1 LLAKNVKAPQ
11 PESSLTIIA
20 SKLAPTRKSTVKT
33 KKRGFQSAIPTGPG
47 YPLKALSCV
56 PYGALLCCLASLGTA
71 QAAPYVETGKLGD
84 AASWRSNEFKADWG
98 LGAVHADAA
107 YAAGYTGKGVK
118 LGIFDQPVYAQHP
131 EFASPGKVVTIVTE
145 GIRQYTDPYIPVKAG
160 DAFRYDGT
168 PSLGSNG
175 KLGNHG
181 THVGGI
187 AAGNRDGGPMH
198 GVAFDAQI
206 ISAENGDPGPE
217 DGIILGNDGAVYK
230 AGWDALVASGARIIN
245 NSWGIG
251 IGDQYAKG
259 GRDPAFPNFTVNE
272 AQAQFNNIRPILGT
286 IAGGAYQGAIDAARS
301 GVLTIFAAG
310 NDYNRN
316 NPDAI
321 SGLAYFVPEI
331 APNWLSVAALQQNPD
346 TASADPYVISTFSS
360 RCGYAASFCV
370 AAPGTKIYSSV
381 INGTTLENLTTD
393 YANFNGTS
401 MAAPHV
407 AGSAAV
413 LMERFPYMSG
423 DQISTLLKTT
433 ATDLGAPGI
442 DSLYGWGMINLGKA
456 INGPGMFVTAED
468 IPAEFRIDG
477 AYGSGQFVA
486 DLPGIG
492 AVVDAG
498 KPTQRLCTD
507 VHCGLDVWSNDIS
520 GHGGL
525 TKQGIGALVLTG
537 TNTYSGPT
545 LVNQGLLAVNG
556 SITSD
561 VTVGSSGVV
570 GGSGQIGSLTANS
583 GGTVA
588 PGNSIGTLNVAGD
601 VNFAAGSTYA
611 VELSAT
617 NSDRIVAGGKAT
629 LSGGTVTL
637 ALENSPTLLT
647 QTQAESLIGRQYN
660 ILQAAGGITG
670 SFGSVLPNYLFLGGT
685 LNYAANGVQ
694 LDVAR
699 NANTF
704 ASVAATPNQRSVAAA
719 AEQLGA
725 GNAVYESLLSSPNAA
740 SAQGAFQQLSGE
752 IYPALETALVNDNRY
767 LREAVGE
774 RLQQGEMGAST
785 ETIDS
790 RGNVWVK
797 ALGAWGKTD
806 SRSDTAGY
814 TTSIG
819 GMLAGVDGALDEDTR
834 LGLVAGYSDTSLNMG
849 SDTHSRASVDSYHL
863 GAYAGHE
870 IGALRLSGGATYS
883 WHRAD
888 VKREL
893 QYGEVAGK
901 QKAKVDA
908 RSTQVFTEAAYR
920 LNLQPLAVEPFANL
934 AYVHL
939 DADGFTEK
947 GDAAALKGGDDSRD
961 VVLSTLGVRALKTL
975 NVSDHQQLELSGTL
989 GWQHNLSSVD
999 SERHLAFASGG
1010 SSFSVESS
1018 PMVRDAALVGARVSL
1033 ALSKDAKVN
1042 LDYNG
1047 LLASKEKVHGVGLS
1061 LDWAF

>member
-1 LLAKNVKAPQ
+1 MNK
-11 PESSLTIIA
+11 
-20 SKLAPTRKSTVKT
+20 RKSGLTT
-33 KKRGFQSAIPTGPG
+33 AIHTALG
-47 YPLKALSCV
+47 YPLNATRSA

-84 AASWRSNEFKADWG
+84 AASWRSTEFKADWG

-251 IGDQYAKG
+251 IGDPYAQG

-286 IAGGAYQGAIDAARS
+286 LAGGAYQGAIDAARS

-370 AAPGTKIYSSV
+370 SAPGTRIYSSV
-381 INGTTLENLTTD
+381 INGTNLDNLTTD

-413 LMERFPYMSG
+413 LMQRFAYMSG

-442 DSLYGWGMINLGKA
+442 DALYGWGMINLGKA

-486 DLPGIG
+486 DLPGVG
-492 AVVDAG
+492 ALVDAG
-498 KPTQRLCTD
+498 KPTQRLCND
-507 VHCGLDVWSNDIS
+507 VHCGLDVWSNDIG

-525 TKQGIGALVLTG
+525 TKQGIGTLVLTG
-537 TNTYSGPT
+537 TNSYSGPT
-545 LVNQGLLAVNG
+545 LVNQGLLAING
-556 SITSD
+556 SVISN
-561 VTVGSSGVV
+561 VTVSQSGVV
-570 GGSGQIGSLTANS
+570 GGSGRIGSLLAKN

-601 VNFAAGSTYA
+601 VTFEPGSTYA
-611 VELSAT
+611 VELSPT
-617 NSDRIVAGGKAT
+617 NSDRIVAGGTAT
-629 LSGGTVTL
+629 LNGGTVTL
-637 ALENSPTLLT
+637 ALENSPTLLSGA
-647 QTQAESLIGRQYN
+647 QAQSLIGRQYN

-670 SFGSVLPNYLFLGGT
+670 SFGAVLPNYLFLGGN
-685 LNYAANGVQ
+685 LNYPANGVQ

-699 NANTF
+699 NANSF
-704 ASVAATPNQRSVAAA
+704 ASVGVTDNQRAVASA

-725 GNAVYESLLSSPNAA
+725 GNAVYESLLLAPNAA

-752 IYPALETALVNDNRY
+752 IYPALETALVNDSRY
-767 LREAVGE
+767 VREAVGE
-774 RLQQGEMGAST
+774 RLRNGEMGAPS
-785 ETIDS
+785 ETLDS

-806 SRSDTAGY
+806 SRGDTASY
-814 TTSIG
+814 TTSVG
-819 GMLAGVDGALDEDTR
+819 GMLAGVDGALDESTR
-834 LGLVAGYSDTSLNMG
+834 IGLVAGYSDTSLNMG
-849 SDTHSRASVDSYHL
+849 SGTHSRASVDSYHF

-870 IGALRLSGGATYS
+870 IGAWRLSGGAAYS

-888 VKREL
+888 VKRDL
-893 QYGEVAGK
+893 QYGDVSGK

-920 LNLQPLAVEPFANL
+920 LNLQPLALEPFANL

-939 DADGFTEK
+939 DSDGVTEK
-947 GDAAALKGGDDSRD
+947 GDAAALKSRDDSRD
-961 VVLSTLGVRALKTL
+961 LVLSTLGMRALKTF
-975 NVSDHQQLELSGTL
+975 NVNDHQQLAVSGTL
-989 GWQHNLSSVD
+989 GWQHNLSSTD
-999 SERHLAFASGG
+999 SEQRLGFASGG
-1010 SSFSVESS
+1010 PTFAVESA

-1033 ALSKDAKVN
+1033 ALSKEARVN
-1042 LDYNG
+1042 FDYNG

>member
-1 LLAKNVKAPQ
+1 MNAK
-11 PESSLTIIA
+11 
-20 SKLAPTRKSTVKT
+20 R
-33 KKRGFQSAIPTGPG
+33 RGFQTAIPTGPG
-47 YPLKALSCV
+47 YPLKALSRV

-84 AASWRSNEFKADWG
+84 VASWRSDEFKADWG
-98 LGAVHADAA
+98 LGAVNADVA

-118 LGIFDQPVYAQHP
+118 LGIFDQPVYALHP
-131 EFASPGKVVTIVTE
+131 EFSSPGKVVTLVTE

-168 PSLGSNG
+168 PTQGSNG
-175 KLGNHG
+175 KLGDHG

-187 AAGNRDGGPMH
+187 AAGDRNGGPMH
-198 GVAFDAQI
+198 GVAYNAQI
-206 ISAENGDPGPE
+206 LSAENGDPGPE
-217 DGIILGNDGAVYK
+217 DGIILGNDGAVYQ
-230 AGWDALVASGARIIN
+230 AGWNSLVANGARIIN

-251 IGDQYAKG
+251 IGEQFAQG
-259 GRDPAFPNFTVNE
+259 GKDPAFPHFGLSD
-272 AQAQFNNIRPILGT
+272 AQAQFDQIKPLLGT
-286 IAGGAYQGAIDAARS
+286 AAGGAYQGAIDAARS
-301 GVLTIFAAG
+301 GALTIFAAG
-310 NDYNRN
+310 NDYNLN

-331 APNWLSVAALQQNPD
+331 APNWLSVAALQRNPD
-346 TASADPYVISTFSS
+346 TSSTDPYVISTFSS

-370 AAPGTKIYSSV
+370 SAPGSAIFSSV
-381 INGTTLENLTTD
+381 MVGTTVDNMNLGW
-393 YANFNGTS
+393 ANKSGTS

-407 AGSAAV
+407 AGAAAV

-423 DQISTLLKTT
+423 EQVASVLKTT

-442 DSLYGWGMINLGKA
+442 DALYGWGMINLGKA
-456 INGPGMFVTAED
+456 VNGPGMLVTAED
-468 IPAEFRIDG
+468 IAPQFRIDG

-525 TKQGIGALVLTG
+525 TKQGIGSLVLTG
-537 TNTYSGPT
+537 NNTYSGPT

-556 SITSD
+556 SLISAVTVASSG
-561 VTVGSSGVV
+561 VLGGSGTVGS
-570 GGSGQIGSLTANS
+570 LNARS

-601 VNFAAGSTYA
+601 VRFDAGSTYA
-611 VELSAT
+611 VQLSSSA
-617 NSDRIVAGGKAT
+617 SDRIVAGGKAT
-629 LSGGTVTL
+629 LNGGDVTL
-637 ALENSPTLLT
+637 ALENSSTLLS
-647 QTQAESLIGRQYN
+647 QSQVQSLIGRQYD
-660 ILQAAGGITG
+660 ILQAAGGVTG
-670 SFGSVLPNYLFLGGT
+670 TFGAVLPNYLFLGGT

-694 LDVAR
+694 LDVGR
-699 NANTF
+699 NGNSF
-704 ASVAATPNQRSVAAA
+704 ASIAATDNQRSVAAA

-725 GNAVYESLLSSPNAA
+725 GNGVYESLLLAPDAA

-752 IYPALETALVNDNRY
+752 IYPALETALINDSRY

-774 RLQQGEMGAST
+774 RLQQGEMGTST
-785 ETIDS
+785 QTVDS

-819 GMLAGVDGALDEDTR
+819 GMLAGVDGALDENTR
-834 LGLVAGYSDTSLNMG
+834 LGLIAGYSDTSLNMG
-849 SDTHSRASVDSYHL
+849 SGTHSRAAVDSYHF

-870 IGALRLSGGATYS
+870 IGAWRLSGGATYS

-888 VKREL
+888 IKRDL
-893 QYGEVAGK
+893 QYGSVSGK

-908 RSTQVFTEAAYR
+908 GTTQVFTEAAYR
-920 LNLQPLAVEPFANL
+920 VNLQALALEPFANL
-934 AYVHL
+934 AYIHL
-939 DADGFTEK
+939 ATDGFTEK
-947 GDAAALKGGDDSRD
+947 GDAAALKSADDNRD
-961 VVLSTLGVRALKTL
+961 LVLSTLGVRALKTF
-975 NVSDHQQLELSGTL
+975 NVTDHQQLDVSGTL
-989 GWQHNLSSVD
+989 GWQHNLSSTD
-999 SERHLAFASGG
+999 SEQHLAFASGG
-1010 SSFSVESS
+1010 TTFAVESS

-1033 ALSKDAKVN
+1033 ALSKDARLN
-1042 LDYNG
+1042 FDYNG
-1047 LLASKEKVHGVGLS
+1047 LLASKEKIHGVGLS

>member
-1 LLAKNVKAPQ
+1 VN
-11 PESSLTIIA
+11 I
-20 SKLAPTRKSTVKT
+20 RKSGVITAV
-33 KKRGFQSAIPTGPG
+33 
-47 YPLKALSCV
+47 
-56 PYGALLCCLASLGTA
+56 LASLGTA

-98 LGAVHADAA
+98 LGAVNADSA

-198 GVAFDAQI
+198 GVAFNAQI

-251 IGDQYAKG
+251 IGDQYAQG
-259 GRDPAFPNFTVNE
+259 GRDPAYPNFTVNE
-272 AQAQFNNIRPILGT
+272 AQAQFDNIRPILGT
-286 IAGGAYQGAIDAARS
+286 LGGGAYDGAINAARS

-321 SGLAYFVPEI
+321 SGLAYFVPDI

-346 TASADPYVISTFSS
+346 TSSANPYVISTFSS

-370 AAPGTKIYSSV
+370 SAPGTKIYSSV
-381 INGTTLENLTTD
+381 INGTSLDNLTTD

-413 LMERFPYMSG
+413 LMESFPYMNG
-423 DQISTLLKTT
+423 EQISTLLKTT

-456 INGPGMFVTAED
+456 VNGPGMFVTAED

-498 KPTQRLCTD
+498 KPTQRVCND
-507 VHCGLDVWSNDIS
+507 VHCGLDVWSNNIS

-545 LVNQGLLAVNG
+545 LVNQGLLAING
-556 SITSD
+556 SVTSA
-561 VTVGSSGVV
+561 VTVGQSGVL
-570 GGSGQIGSLTANS
+570 GGSGRVGSLLATR

-601 VNFAAGSTYA
+601 VTFEPGSTYA
-611 VELSAT
+611 VELSPT
-617 NSDRIVAGGKAT
+617 SSDRIVAGGTAT
-629 LSGGTVTL
+629 LNGGTVTL
-637 ALENSPTLLT
+637 ALENSPTLLSGA
-647 QTQAESLIGRQYN
+647 QAQSLIGRQYN
-660 ILQAAGGITG
+660 ILQAAGGING
-670 SFGSVLPNYLFLGGT
+670 SFGAVLPDYLFIGGT
-685 LNYAANGVQ
+685 LDYAASGVQ
-694 LDVAR
+694 LDVVR
-699 NANTF
+699 NANSF
-704 ASVAATPNQRSVAAA
+704 ASAAVTDNQRAVAAA

-725 GNAVYESLLSSPNAA
+725 GNAVYESLLTAPNTA
-740 SAQGAFQQLSGE
+740 SAQDAFQQLSGE
-752 IYPALETALVNDNRY
+752 IYPALQTALLNDSRY

-774 RLQQGEMGAST
+774 RLQNGEMGATSQT
-785 ETIDS
+785 VDS

-819 GMLAGVDGALDEDTR
+819 GMLAGVDGALDDDTR

-849 SDTHSRASVDSYHL
+849 SGTHSRAAVDSYHF

-870 IGALRLSGGATYS
+870 IGAWRLSGGATYS

-888 VKREL
+888 VKRDL

-908 RSTQVFTEAAYR
+908 RSTQVFGEAAYR
-920 LNLQPLAVEPFANL
+920 VNLQPLALEPFANL

-939 DADGFTEK
+939 DTDGVTEK
-947 GDAAALKGGDDSRD
+947 GDAAALKTRDDRRD
-961 VVLSTLGVRALKTL
+961 LVLSTLGMRALKTF
-975 NVSDHQQLELSGTL
+975 NVNDHQTLEVSGTL

-999 SERHLAFASGG
+999 AEQHLAFASGG
-1010 SSFSVESS
+1010 PSFAVESA
-1018 PMVRDAALVGARVSL
+1018 PMARDAALVGARVSL
-1033 ALSKDAKVN
+1033 ALSKDARVSF
-1042 LDYNG
+1042 DYNG
-1047 LLASKEKVHGVGLS
+1047 LLASKDKVHGVGLS

>member
-1 LLAKNVKAPQ
+1 MNVKQ
-11 PESSLTIIA
+11 
-20 SKLAPTRKSTVKT
+20 
-33 KKRGFQSAIPTGPG
+33 RGFHSAIPTGPG

-84 AASWRSNEFKADWG
+84 AASWRSSEFKADWG
-98 LGAVHADAA
+98 LGAVNADVA
-107 YAAGYTGKGVK
+107 YAAGYSGKGVK

-131 EFASPGKVVTIVTE
+131 EFSSPGKVQVLVTE

-175 KLGNHG
+175 KLGDHG

-187 AAGNRDGGPMH
+187 AAGDRNGGPMH
-198 GVAFDAQI
+198 GVAYNAQI
-206 ISAENGDPGPE
+206 LSAENGDPGPE
-217 DGIILGNDGAVYK
+217 DGIILGNDGAVYQ
-230 AGWDALVASGARIIN
+230 AGWDSLVAHGARIIN

-251 IGDQYAKG
+251 IGDQFAKG
-259 GRDPAFPNFTVNE
+259 GKDPAFPHFSLSD
-272 AQAQFNNIRPILGT
+272 AQAQFDQIKPLLGT
-286 IAGGAYQGAIDAARS
+286 APGGAYTGAINAARS

-310 NDYNRN
+310 NDYNLN

-331 APNWLSVAALQQNPD
+331 APNWLSVAALQRNPD
-346 TASADPYVISTFSS
+346 TSSPNPYVISTFSS

-370 AAPGTKIYSSV
+370 SAPGTAIYSSV
-381 INGTTLENLTTD
+381 MVGTTVDNMTLGWN
-393 YANFNGTS
+393 NKNGTS

-407 AGSAAV
+407 AGAAAV

-423 DQISTLLKTT
+423 EQISTLLKTT
-433 ATDLGAPGI
+433 ATDLGAAGI

-456 INGPGMFVTAED
+456 VSGPGMFITAED

-477 AYGSGQFVA
+477 GYGSGQFVA
-486 DLPGIG
+486 DLPGVG

-498 KPTQRLCTD
+498 KPTERVCND
-507 VHCGLDVWSNDIS
+507 VHCGRDVWSNDIS

-525 TKQGIGALVLTG
+525 TKQGIGTLVLTG
-537 TNTYSGPT
+537 NNTYSGPT

-556 SITSD
+556 SLASQ
-561 VTVGSSGVV
+561 VTVSNSGVL
-570 GGSGQIGSLTANS
+570 GGSGSIGALTTKS

-601 VNFAAGSTYA
+601 VNFDAGSTYA
-611 VELSAT
+611 VELSNT
-617 NSDRIVAGGKAT
+617 SSDRIVAGGKAT
-629 LSGGTVTL
+629 LNGGTVTL
-637 ALENSPTLLT
+637 ALENSPTLLS
-647 QTQAESLIGRQYN
+647 QPEAQSLIGRQYN

-670 SFGSVLPNYLFLGGT
+670 SFAQVLPNYLFVGGN
-685 LNYAANGVQ
+685 LSYGANGVQ

-699 NANTF
+699 TANSF
-704 ASVAATPNQRSVAAA
+704 ASVAVTDNQRAVAAA

-725 GNAVYESLLSSPNAA
+725 GNGVYESLLLAPSAA

-774 RLQQGEMGAST
+774 RLQQGEMGTSPQ
-785 ETIDS
+785 TIDT

-806 SRSDTAGY
+806 SSSDTAGY

-819 GMLAGVDGALDEDTR
+819 GLLAGVDGALDEDTR

-849 SDTHSRASVDSYHL
+849 DGTHSRASVDSYHF

-870 IGALRLSGGATYS
+870 IGAWRLSGGATYS

-920 LNLQPLAVEPFANL
+920 LNLQPLALEPFANL

-939 DADGFTEK
+939 DSDGFSEK
-947 GDAAALKGGDDSRD
+947 GDAAALKGGDDTRD
-961 VVLSTLGVRALKTL
+961 LVLSTLGVRALKTFNL
-975 NVSDHQQLELSGTL
+975 TDHQALDVSGTL
-989 GWQHNLSSVD
+989 GWQHNLSSTD

-1010 SSFSVESS
+1010 TSFAVESS
-1018 PMVRDAALVGARVSL
+1018 PMVRDAALVGARASL
-1033 ALSKDAKVN
+1033 ALSKEARLN
-1042 LDYNG
+1042 FDYNG
-1047 LLASKEKVHGVGLS
+1047 LLASKEKIHGVGLS

>member
-1 LLAKNVKAPQ
+1 MNVKQ
-11 PESSLTIIA
+11 
-20 SKLAPTRKSTVKT
+20 
-33 KKRGFQSAIPTGPG
+33 RGFHSAIPTGPG

-84 AASWRSNEFKADWG
+84 AASWRSSEFKADWG
-98 LGAVHADAA
+98 LGAVNADVA
-107 YAAGYTGKGVK
+107 YAAGYSGKGVK

-131 EFASPGKVVTIVTE
+131 EFSSPGKVQVLVTE

-175 KLGNHG
+175 KLGDHG

-187 AAGNRDGGPMH
+187 AAGDRNGGPMH
-198 GVAFDAQI
+198 GVAYNAQI
-206 ISAENGDPGPE
+206 LSAENGDPGPE
-217 DGIILGNDGAVYK
+217 DGIILGNDGAVYQ
-230 AGWDALVASGARIIN
+230 AGWDSLVAHGARIIN

-251 IGDQYAKG
+251 IGDQFAKG
-259 GRDPAFPNFTVNE
+259 GKDPAFPHFSLSD
-272 AQAQFNNIRPILGT
+272 AQAQFDQIKPLLGT
-286 IAGGAYQGAIDAARS
+286 APGGAYTGAINAARS

-310 NDYNRN
+310 NDYNLN

-331 APNWLSVAALQQNPD
+331 APNWLSVAALQRNPD
-346 TASADPYVISTFSS
+346 TSSPNPYVISTFSS

-370 AAPGTKIYSSV
+370 SAPGTAIYSSV
-381 INGTTLENLTTD
+381 MVGTTVDNMTLGWN
-393 YANFNGTS
+393 NKNGTS

-407 AGSAAV
+407 AGAAAV

-423 DQISTLLKTT
+423 EQISTLLKTT
-433 ATDLGAPGI
+433 ATDLGAAGI

-456 INGPGMFVTAED
+456 VSGPGMFITAED

-477 AYGSGQFVA
+477 GYGSGQFVA
-486 DLPGIG
+486 DLPGVG

-498 KPTQRLCTD
+498 KPTARVCND
-507 VHCGLDVWSNDIS
+507 VHCGRDVWSNDIS

-525 TKQGIGALVLTG
+525 TKQGIGTLVLTG
-537 TNTYSGPT
+537 NNTYSGPT

-556 SITSD
+556 SLASQ
-561 VTVGSSGVV
+561 VTVSNSGVL
-570 GGSGQIGSLTANS
+570 GGSGSIGALTAKS

-601 VNFAAGSTYA
+601 VNFDAGSTYA
-611 VELSAT
+611 VELSNT
-617 NSDRIVAGGKAT
+617 SSDRIVAGGKAT
-629 LSGGTVTL
+629 LNGGTVTL
-637 ALENSPTLLT
+637 ALENSPTLLS
-647 QTQAESLIGRQYN
+647 QPEAQSLIGRQYN
-660 ILQAAGGITG
+660 ILQATGGITG
-670 SFGSVLPNYLFLGGT
+670 SFAQVLPNYLFVGGN
-685 LNYAANGVQ
+685 LNYGANGVQ

-699 NANTF
+699 TANSF
-704 ASVAATPNQRSVAAA
+704 ASVAVTDNQRAVAAA

-725 GNAVYESLLSSPNAA
+725 GNGVYESLLLAPSAA

-774 RLQQGEMGAST
+774 RLQQGEMGTSPQ
-785 ETIDS
+785 TIDT

-806 SRSDTAGY
+806 GSSDTAGY

-819 GMLAGVDGALDEDTR
+819 GLLAGVDGALDEDTR

-849 SDTHSRASVDSYHL
+849 DGTHSRASVDSYHF

-870 IGALRLSGGATYS
+870 IGAWRLSGGATYS

-920 LNLQPLAVEPFANL
+920 LNLQPLALEPFANL

-939 DADGFTEK
+939 DSDGFSEK
-947 GDAAALKGGDDSRD
+947 GDAAALKGGDDTRD
-961 VVLSTLGVRALKTL
+961 LVLSTLGVRALKTFNL
-975 NVSDHQQLELSGTL
+975 TDHQALDVSGTL
-989 GWQHNLSSVD
+989 GWQHNLSSTD

-1010 SSFSVESS
+1010 TSFAVESS
-1018 PMVRDAALVGARVSL
+1018 PMVRDAALVGARASL
-1033 ALSKDAKVN
+1033 ALSKEARLN
-1042 LDYNG
+1042 FDYNG
-1047 LLASKEKVHGVGLS
+1047 LLASKEKIHGVGLS

>member
-1 LLAKNVKAPQ
+1 MNVKQ
-11 PESSLTIIA
+11 
-20 SKLAPTRKSTVKT
+20 
-33 KKRGFQSAIPTGPG
+33 RGFHSAIPTGPG

-84 AASWRSNEFKADWG
+84 VASWRSSEFKADWG
-98 LGAVHADAA
+98 LGAVNADVA
-107 YAAGYTGKGVK
+107 YAAGYSGKGVK

-131 EFASPGKVVTIVTE
+131 EFSSPGKVQVLVTE

-175 KLGNHG
+175 KLGDHG

-187 AAGNRDGGPMH
+187 AAGDRNGGPMH
-198 GVAFDAQI
+198 GVAYNAQI
-206 ISAENGDPGPE
+206 LSAENGDPGPE
-217 DGIILGNDGAVYK
+217 DGIILGNDGAVYQ
-230 AGWDALVASGARIIN
+230 AGWDSLVAHGARIIN

-251 IGDQYAKG
+251 IGDQFAKG
-259 GRDPAFPNFTVNE
+259 GKDPAFPHFSLSD
-272 AQAQFNNIRPILGT
+272 AQAQFDQIKPLLGT
-286 IAGGAYQGAIDAARS
+286 APGGAYTGAINAARS

-310 NDYNRN
+310 NDYNLN

-331 APNWLSVAALQQNPD
+331 VPNWLSVAALQRNPD
-346 TASADPYVISTFSS
+346 TSSPNPYVISTFSS

-370 AAPGTKIYSSV
+370 SAPGTAIYSSV
-381 INGTTLENLTTD
+381 MVGTTVDNMTLGWN
-393 YANFNGTS
+393 NKNGTS

-407 AGSAAV
+407 AGAAAV

-423 DQISTLLKTT
+423 EQISTLLKTT
-433 ATDLGAPGI
+433 ATDLGAAGI

-456 INGPGMFVTAED
+456 VSGPGMFITAED

-477 AYGSGQFVA
+477 GYGSGQFVA
-486 DLPGIG
+486 DLPGVG

-498 KPTQRLCTD
+498 KPTERVCND
-507 VHCGLDVWSNDIS
+507 VHCGRDVWSNDIS

-525 TKQGIGALVLTG
+525 TKQGIGTLVLTG
-537 TNTYSGPT
+537 NNTYSGPT

-556 SITSD
+556 SLTSQ
-561 VTVGSSGVV
+561 VTVSNSGVL
-570 GGSGQIGSLTANS
+570 GGSGSIGALTAKS

-601 VNFAAGSTYA
+601 VNFDAGSTYA
-611 VELSAT
+611 VELSNT
-617 NSDRIVAGGKAT
+617 SSDRIVAGGKAT
-629 LSGGTVTL
+629 LNGGTVTL
-637 ALENSPTLLT
+637 ALENSPTLLS
-647 QTQAESLIGRQYN
+647 QPEAQSLIGRQYN

-670 SFGSVLPNYLFLGGT
+670 SFAQVLPNYLFVGGN
-685 LNYAANGVQ
+685 LNYGANGVQ

-699 NANTF
+699 TANSF
-704 ASVAATPNQRSVAAA
+704 ASVAVTDNQRAVAAA
-719 AEQLGA
+719 AEQLGT
-725 GNAVYESLLSSPNAA
+725 GNGVYESLLLAPSAA

-774 RLQQGEMGAST
+774 RLQQGEMGTSPQ
-785 ETIDS
+785 TIDT

-806 SRSDTAGY
+806 SSSDTAGY

-819 GMLAGVDGALDEDTR
+819 GLLAGVDGALDEDTR

-849 SDTHSRASVDSYHL
+849 DGTHSRASVDSYHF

-870 IGALRLSGGATYS
+870 IGAWRLSGGATYS

-920 LNLQPLAVEPFANL
+920 LNLQPLALEPFANL

-939 DADGFTEK
+939 DSDGFSEK
-947 GDAAALKGGDDSRD
+947 GDAAALKGGDDTRD
-961 VVLSTLGVRALKTL
+961 LVLSTLGVRALKTFNL
-975 NVSDHQQLELSGTL
+975 TDHQALDVSGTL
-989 GWQHNLSSVD
+989 GWQHNLSSTD

-1010 SSFSVESS
+1010 TSFAVESS
-1018 PMVRDAALVGARVSL
+1018 PMVRDAALVGARASL
-1033 ALSKDAKVN
+1033 ALSKEARLN
-1042 LDYNG
+1042 FDYNG
-1047 LLASKEKVHGVGLS
+1047 LLASKEKIHGVGLS

>member
-1 LLAKNVKAPQ
+1 MKLRKVTVNVKQ
-11 PESSLTIIA
+11 
-20 SKLAPTRKSTVKT
+20 
-33 KKRGFQSAIPTGPG
+33 RGFHSAIPTGPG
-47 YPLKALSCV
+47 YPLKALSRV

-84 AASWRSNEFKADWG
+84 VASWRSNEFKADWG
-98 LGAVHADAA
+98 LGAVNADVA
-107 YAAGYTGKGVK
+107 YAAGYSGKGVK
-118 LGIFDQPVYAQHP
+118 LGIFDQPVYALHP
-131 EFASPGKVVTIVTE
+131 EFSSPGKVQTLVTE

-160 DAFRYDGT
+160 DPFRYDGT
-168 PSLGSNG
+168 PSQGSNG
-175 KLGNHG
+175 KLGDHG

-187 AAGNRDGGPMH
+187 AAGDRNGGPMH
-198 GVAFDAQI
+198 GVAYNAQI
-206 ISAENGDPGPE
+206 LSAENGDPGPE
-217 DGIILGNDGAVYK
+217 DGIILGNDGAVYQ
-230 AGWDALVASGARIIN
+230 AGWDSLVANGARIIN

-251 IGDQYAKG
+251 IGDQFAQG
-259 GRDPAFPNFTVNE
+259 GKDPASPHFGLSE
-272 AQAQFNNIRPILGT
+272 AQAQFDQIKPLLGT
-286 IAGGAYQGAIDAARS
+286 AAGGAYSGAINAARS

-310 NDYNRN
+310 NDYNLN

-331 APNWLSVAALQQNPD
+331 APNWLSVAALQRNPD
-346 TASADPYVISTFSS
+346 VNSPNPYVISTFSS
-360 RCGYAASFCV
+360 RCGYAASICV
-370 AAPGTKIYSSV
+370 SAPGTAIYSSV
-381 INGTTLENLTTD
+381 MVGTTVDNMNLGW
-393 YANFNGTS
+393 NNKSGTS

-407 AGSAAV
+407 AGAAAV

-423 DQISTLLKTT
+423 EQISTLLKTT

-456 INGPGMFVTAED
+456 VNGPGMFITAED

-477 AYGSGQFVA
+477 GYGSGQFVA
-486 DLPGIG
+486 DLPGVG

-498 KPTQRLCTD
+498 KPTERLCTD
-507 VHCGLDVWSNDIS
+507 VHCGRDVWSNNIS

-525 TKQGIGALVLTG
+525 TKQGIGTLVLTG
-537 TNTYSGPT
+537 SNTYSGPT

-556 SITSD
+556 SLTSQ
-561 VTVGSSGVV
+561 VTVSNSGVL
-570 GGSGQIGSLTANS
+570 GGAGSIGALNAKS

-601 VNFAAGSTYA
+601 VNFDAGSTYA
-611 VELSAT
+611 VELST
-617 NSDRIVAGGKAT
+617 TSSDRIVAGGKAT
-629 LSGGTVTL
+629 LNGGTVTL
-637 ALENSPTLLT
+637 ALENSPTLLS
-647 QTQAESLIGRQYN
+647 QPEAQSLIGRQYN

-670 SFGSVLPNYLFLGGT
+670 SFASVLPNYLFVGGN
-685 LNYAANGVQ
+685 LNYGANGVQ

-699 NANTF
+699 TANSF
-704 ASVAATPNQRSVAAA
+704 ASVAATDNQRAVAAA

-725 GNAVYESLLSSPNAA
+725 GNGVYESLLLAPSAA

-774 RLQQGEMGAST
+774 RLQQGEMGTSAQT
-785 ETIDS
+785 LDS
-790 RGNVWVK
+790 RGNVWIK

-806 SRSDTAGY
+806 SASDTAGY

-819 GMLAGVDGALDEDTR
+819 GLLAGVDGALDDDTR

-849 SDTHSRASVDSYHL
+849 DGTHSRASVDSYHF
-863 GAYAGHE
+863 GAYAGHD
-870 IGALRLSGGATYS
+870 IGAWRLSGGATYS

-888 VKREL
+888 VTREL

-920 LNLQPLAVEPFANL
+920 LNLQPLALEPFANL

-939 DADGFTEK
+939 DSDGFSEK
-947 GDAAALKGGDDSRD
+947 GDAAALKGGDDTRD
-961 VVLSTLGVRALKTL
+961 LVLSTLGVRALKTF
-975 NVSDHQQLELSGTL
+975 NVTDHQALDVSGTL
-989 GWQHNLSSVD
+989 GWQHNLSATD
-999 SERHLAFASGG
+999 SERHLEFASG
-1010 SSFSVESS
+1010 STAFAVESS
-1018 PMVRDAALVGARVSL
+1018 PMVRDAALVGARASL
-1033 ALSKDAKVN
+1033 ALTKDARLN
-1042 LDYNG
+1042 FDYNG
-1047 LLASKEKVHGVGLS
+1047 LLASKEKIHGVGLS

>member
-1 LLAKNVKAPQ
+1 MNAKQ
-11 PESSLTIIA
+11 
-20 SKLAPTRKSTVKT
+20 
-33 KKRGFQSAIPTGPG
+33 RGFHSAIPTGPG
-47 YPLKALSCV
+47 YPLKALSRV

-71 QAAPYVETGKLGD
+71 QAAPYVEAGKLGD

-98 LGAVHADAA
+98 LGAVNADVA
-107 YAAGYTGKGVK
+107 YAAGYSGKGVK

-131 EFASPGKVVTIVTE
+131 EFSSPGKVQTLVTE

-160 DAFRYDGT
+160 DPFRYDGT
-168 PSLGSNG
+168 PSQGSNG
-175 KLGNHG
+175 KLGDHG

-187 AAGNRDGGPMH
+187 AAGDRNGGPMH
-198 GVAFDAQI
+198 GVAYNAQI
-206 ISAENGDPGPE
+206 LSAENGDPGPE
-217 DGIILGNDGAVYK
+217 DGIILGNDGAVYQ
-230 AGWDALVASGARIIN
+230 AGWDSLVANGARIIN

-251 IGDQYAKG
+251 IGEQFAKG
-259 GRDPAFPNFTVNE
+259 GKDPAFAHFDLSD
-272 AQAQFNNIRPILGT
+272 AQAQFDQIKPLLGT
-286 IAGGAYQGAIDAARS
+286 APGGAYTGAINAARS

-310 NDYNRN
+310 NDYNLN

-331 APNWLSVAALQQNPD
+331 TPNWLSVAALQRNPD
-346 TASADPYVISTFSS
+346 TNSPNPYVISTFSS

-370 AAPGTKIYSSV
+370 SAPGTAIYSSV
-381 INGTTLENLTTD
+381 MVGTTVDNMTLGWN
-393 YANFNGTS
+393 NKNGTS

-407 AGSAAV
+407 AGAAAV

-423 DQISTLLKTT
+423 EQISTLLKTT

-442 DSLYGWGMINLGKA
+442 DALYGWGMINLGKA
-456 INGPGMFVTAED
+456 VSGPGMLVTAED
-468 IPAEFRIDG
+468 IPAEFRVEG
-477 AYGSGQFVA
+477 GYGSGQFVA
-486 DLPGIG
+486 DLPGVG

-498 KPTQRLCTD
+498 KPTERVCDDL
-507 VHCGLDVWSNDIS
+507 HCGRDVWSNDIS

-525 TKQGIGALVLTG
+525 TKQGIGTLVLTG
-537 TNTYSGPT
+537 GNTYSGPT

-556 SITSD
+556 SLVSQ
-561 VTVGSSGVV
+561 VTVSNSGVL
-570 GGSGQIGSLTANS
+570 GGSGSIGALHAKS

-601 VNFAAGSTYA
+601 VNFDAGSTYA
-611 VELSAT
+611 VELS
-617 NSDRIVAGGKAT
+617 NSSSDRIVAGGKAT
-629 LSGGTVTL
+629 LNGGTVTL
-637 ALENSPTLLT
+637 ALENSPTLLS
-647 QTQAESLIGRQYN
+647 QPEAQSLIGRQYT
-660 ILQAAGGITG
+660 ILQAAGGVTG
-670 SFGSVLPNYLFLGGT
+670 SFAQVLPNYLFVGGN
-685 LNYAANGVQ
+685 LNYGANGVQ
-694 LDVAR
+694 LNVAR
-699 NANTF
+699 TANSF
-704 ASVAATPNQRSVAAA
+704 ASVALTDNQRAVAGA

-725 GNAVYESLLSSPNAA
+725 GNGVYESLLLAPSAA

-774 RLQQGEMGAST
+774 RLQQGEMGSSPQ
-785 ETIDS
+785 TIDT

-806 SRSDTAGY
+806 SSSDTAGY

-819 GMLAGVDGALDEDTR
+819 GLLAGVDGALDEDTR

-849 SDTHSRASVDSYHL
+849 DGTHSRASVDSYHL

-870 IGALRLSGGATYS
+870 IGAWRLSGGATYS

-908 RSTQVFTEAAYR
+908 RSTQLFTEAAYR
-920 LNLQPLAVEPFANL
+920 LHLQPLALEPFANL

-939 DADGFTEK
+939 DSDGFSEK
-947 GDAAALKGGDDSRD
+947 GDAAALKGGDDTRD
-961 VVLSTLGVRALKTL
+961 LVLSTLGVRALKTFNL
-975 NVSDHQQLELSGTL
+975 TDHQALDVSGTL
-989 GWQHNLSSVD
+989 GWQHNLSATD
-999 SERHLAFASGG
+999 SARHLAFASG
-1010 SSFSVESS
+1010 SNAFAVQSA
-1018 PMVRDAALVGARVSL
+1018 PMVRDAALVGARASL
-1033 ALSKDAKVN
+1033 ALSKDARLNV
-1042 LDYNG
+1042 DYNG
-1047 LLASKEKVHGVGLS
+1047 LLASKEKIHGVGLS

>member
-1 LLAKNVKAPQ
+1 MKLKN
-11 PESSLTIIA
+11 
-20 SKLAPTRKSTVKT
+20 
-33 KKRGFQSAIPTGPG
+33 RGLHTAIPTGPG

-71 QAAPYVETGKLGD
+71 QAAPYVETVKLGD
-84 AASWRSNEFKADWG
+84 AASWRSSEFKADWG
-98 LGAVHADAA
+98 LGAVNADVA
-107 YAAGYTGKGVK
+107 YAAGYSGKGVK

-131 EFASPGKVVTIVTE
+131 EFSSPGKVQVLVTE

-175 KLGNHG
+175 KLGDHG

-187 AAGNRDGGPMH
+187 AAGDRNGGPMH
-198 GVAFDAQI
+198 GVAYNAQI
-206 ISAENGDPGPE
+206 LSAENGDPGPE
-217 DGIILGNDGAVYK
+217 DGIILGNDGAVYQ
-230 AGWDALVASGARIIN
+230 AGWDSLVAHGARIIN

-251 IGDQYAKG
+251 IGDQFAKG
-259 GRDPAFPNFTVNE
+259 GKDPAFPHFSLSD
-272 AQAQFNNIRPILGT
+272 AQAQFDQIKPLLGT
-286 IAGGAYQGAIDAARS
+286 APGGAYTGAINAARS

-310 NDYNRN
+310 NDYNLN

-331 APNWLSVAALQQNPD
+331 VPNWLSVAALQRNPD
-346 TASADPYVISTFSS
+346 TSSANPYVISTFSS
-360 RCGYAASFCV
+360 RCGYAASICV
-370 AAPGTKIYSSV
+370 SAPGTAIYSSV
-381 INGTTLENLTTD
+381 MVGTTVDNMTLGWN
-393 YANFNGTS
+393 NKNGTS

-407 AGSAAV
+407 AGAAAV

-423 DQISTLLKTT
+423 EQISTLLKTT
-433 ATDLGAPGI
+433 ATDLGAAGI

-456 INGPGMFVTAED
+456 VSGPGMFITAED
-468 IPAEFRIDG
+468 IPTEFRIDG
-477 AYGSGQFVA
+477 GYGSGQFVA
-486 DLPGIG
+486 DLPGVG

-498 KPTQRLCTD
+498 KPTERVCND
-507 VHCGLDVWSNDIS
+507 VHCGRDVWSNDIS

-525 TKQGIGALVLTG
+525 TKQGIGTLVLTG
-537 TNTYSGPT
+537 NNTYSGPT

-556 SITSD
+556 SLTSQ
-561 VTVGSSGVV
+561 VTVSNSGVL
-570 GGSGQIGSLTANS
+570 GGSGSIGALTAKS

-601 VNFAAGSTYA
+601 VNFDAGSTYA
-611 VELSAT
+611 VELSNT
-617 NSDRIVAGGKAT
+617 SSDRIVAGGKAT
-629 LSGGTVTL
+629 LNGGTVTL
-637 ALENSPTLLT
+637 ALENSPTLLS
-647 QTQAESLIGRQYN
+647 QPEAQSLIGRQYN

-670 SFGSVLPNYLFLGGT
+670 SFAQVLPNYLFVGGN
-685 LNYAANGVQ
+685 LNYGANGVQ

-699 NANTF
+699 TANSF
-704 ASVAATPNQRSVAAA
+704 ASVAVTDNQRAVAAA
-719 AEQLGA
+719 AEQLGT
-725 GNAVYESLLSSPNAA
+725 GNGVYESLLLAPSAA

-774 RLQQGEMGAST
+774 RLQQGEMGTSPQ
-785 ETIDS
+785 TIDT

-806 SRSDTAGY
+806 SSSDTAGY

-819 GMLAGVDGALDEDTR
+819 GLLAGVDGALDEDTR

-849 SDTHSRASVDSYHL
+849 DGTHSRASVDSYHF

-870 IGALRLSGGATYS
+870 IGAWRLSGGTTYS

-920 LNLQPLAVEPFANL
+920 LNLQPLALEPFANL

-939 DADGFTEK
+939 DSDGFSEK
-947 GDAAALKGGDDSRD
+947 GDAAALKGGDDTRD
-961 VVLSTLGVRALKTL
+961 LVLSTLGVRALKTFNL
-975 NVSDHQQLELSGTL
+975 TDHQALDVSGTL
-989 GWQHNLSSVD
+989 GWQHNLSSTD

-1010 SSFSVESS
+1010 TSFAVESS
-1018 PMVRDAALVGARVSL
+1018 PMVRDAALVGARASL
-1033 ALSKDAKVN
+1033 ALSKEARLN
-1042 LDYNG
+1042 FDYNG
-1047 LLASKEKVHGVGLS
+1047 LLASKEKIHGVGLS

>member
-1 LLAKNVKAPQ
+1 MNAKQ
-11 PESSLTIIA
+11 
-20 SKLAPTRKSTVKT
+20 
-33 KKRGFQSAIPTGPG
+33 RGFHSAIPTGPG
-47 YPLKALSCV
+47 YPLKALSRV

-71 QAAPYVETGKLGD
+71 QAAPYVEAGKQGD

-98 LGAVHADAA
+98 LGAVNADVA
-107 YAAGYTGKGVK
+107 YAAGYSGKGVK

-131 EFASPGKVVTIVTE
+131 EFSSPGKVQTLVTE

-160 DAFRYDGT
+160 DPFRYDGT
-168 PSLGSNG
+168 PSQGSNG
-175 KLGNHG
+175 KLGDHG

-187 AAGNRDGGPMH
+187 AAGDRNGGPMH
-198 GVAFDAQI
+198 GVAYNAQI
-206 ISAENGDPGPE
+206 LSAENGDPGPE
-217 DGIILGNDGAVYK
+217 DGIILGNDGAVYQ
-230 AGWDALVASGARIIN
+230 AGWDSLVANGARIIN

-251 IGDQYAKG
+251 IGEQFAKG
-259 GRDPAFPNFTVNE
+259 GKDPAFAHFDLSD
-272 AQAQFNNIRPILGT
+272 AQAQFDQIKPLLGT
-286 IAGGAYQGAIDAARS
+286 APGGAYTGAINAARS

-310 NDYNRN
+310 NDYNLN

-331 APNWLSVAALQQNPD
+331 TPNWLSVAALQRNPD
-346 TASADPYVISTFSS
+346 TNSPNPYVISTFSS

-370 AAPGTKIYSSV
+370 SAPGTAIYSSV
-381 INGTTLENLTTD
+381 MVGTTVDNMTLGWN
-393 YANFNGTS
+393 NKNGTS

-407 AGSAAV
+407 AGAAAV

-423 DQISTLLKTT
+423 EQISTLLKTT

-442 DSLYGWGMINLGKA
+442 DALYGWGMINLGKA
-456 INGPGMFVTAED
+456 VSGPGMLVTAED
-468 IPAEFRIDG
+468 IPAEFRVEG
-477 AYGSGQFVA
+477 GYGSGQFVA
-486 DLPGIG
+486 DLPGVG

-498 KPTQRLCTD
+498 KPTERVCDDL
-507 VHCGLDVWSNDIS
+507 HCGRDVWSNDIS

-525 TKQGIGALVLTG
+525 TKQGIGTLVLTG
-537 TNTYSGPT
+537 SNTYSGPT

-556 SITSD
+556 SLVSQ
-561 VTVGSSGVV
+561 VTVSNSGVL
-570 GGSGQIGSLTANS
+570 GGSGSIGALHAKN

-601 VNFAAGSTYA
+601 LNFDAGSTYA
-611 VELSAT
+611 VELS
-617 NSDRIVAGGKAT
+617 NSSSDRIVAGGKAT
-629 LSGGTVTL
+629 LNGGTVTL
-637 ALENSPTLLT
+637 ALENSPTLLS
-647 QTQAESLIGRQYN
+647 QPEAQSLIGRQYT
-660 ILQAAGGITG
+660 ILQAAGGVTG
-670 SFGSVLPNYLFLGGT
+670 SFAQVLPNYLFVGGN
-685 LNYAANGVQ
+685 LNYGANGVQ

-699 NANTF
+699 TANSF
-704 ASVAATPNQRSVAAA
+704 ASVALTDNQRAVAGA

-725 GNAVYESLLSSPNAA
+725 GNGVYESLLLAPSAA

-774 RLQQGEMGAST
+774 RLQQGEMGSSPQ
-785 ETIDS
+785 TIDT

-806 SRSDTAGY
+806 SSSDTAGY

-819 GMLAGVDGALDEDTR
+819 GLLAGVDGALDEDTR

-849 SDTHSRASVDSYHL
+849 DGTHSRASVDSYHL

-870 IGALRLSGGATYS
+870 IGAWRLSGGATYS

-908 RSTQVFTEAAYR
+908 RSTQIFTEAAYR
-920 LNLQPLAVEPFANL
+920 LNLQPLALEPFANL

-939 DADGFTEK
+939 DSDGFSEK
-947 GDAAALKGGDDSRD
+947 GDAAALKGGDDTRD
-961 VVLSTLGVRALKTL
+961 LVLSTLGVRALKTFNL
-975 NVSDHQQLELSGTL
+975 TDHQALDVSGTL
-989 GWQHNLSSVD
+989 GWQHNLSATD
-999 SERHLAFASGG
+999 SARHLAFASG
-1010 SSFSVESS
+1010 SSAFTVQSA
-1018 PMVRDAALVGARVSL
+1018 PMVRDAALVGARASL
-1033 ALSKDAKVN
+1033 ALSKDARLN
-1042 LDYNG
+1042 FDYNG
-1047 LLASKEKVHGVGLS
+1047 LLASKEKIHGVGLS

>member
-1 LLAKNVKAPQ
+1 MNVKQ
-11 PESSLTIIA
+11 
-20 SKLAPTRKSTVKT
+20 
-33 KKRGFQSAIPTGPG
+33 RGFHSAIPTGPG

-84 AASWRSNEFKADWG
+84 VASWRSSEFKADWG
-98 LGAVHADAA
+98 LGAVNADVA
-107 YAAGYTGKGVK
+107 YAAGYSGKGVK

-131 EFASPGKVVTIVTE
+131 EFSSPGKVQVLVTE

-175 KLGNHG
+175 KLGDHG

-187 AAGNRDGGPMH
+187 AAGDRNGGPMH
-198 GVAFDAQI
+198 GVAYNAQI
-206 ISAENGDPGPE
+206 LSAENGDPGPE
-217 DGIILGNDGAVYK
+217 DGIILGNDGAVYQ
-230 AGWDALVASGARIIN
+230 AGWDSLVAHGARIIN

-251 IGDQYAKG
+251 IGDQFAKG
-259 GRDPAFPNFTVNE
+259 GKDPAFPHFSLSD
-272 AQAQFNNIRPILGT
+272 AQAQFDQIKPLLGT
-286 IAGGAYQGAIDAARS
+286 APGGAYTGAINAARS

-310 NDYNRN
+310 NDYNLN

-331 APNWLSVAALQQNPD
+331 VPNWLSVAALQRNPD
-346 TASADPYVISTFSS
+346 TSSANPYVISTFSS

-370 AAPGTKIYSSV
+370 SAPGTAIYSSV
-381 INGTTLENLTTD
+381 MVGTTVDNMTLGWN
-393 YANFNGTS
+393 NKNGTS

-407 AGSAAV
+407 AGAAAV

-423 DQISTLLKTT
+423 EQISTLLKTT
-433 ATDLGAPGI
+433 ATDLGAAGI

-456 INGPGMFVTAED
+456 VSGPGMFITAED

-477 AYGSGQFVA
+477 GYGSGQFVA
-486 DLPGIG
+486 DLPGVG

-498 KPTQRLCTD
+498 KPTERVCND
-507 VHCGLDVWSNDIS
+507 VHCGRDVWSNDIS

-525 TKQGIGALVLTG
+525 TKQGIGTLVLTG
-537 TNTYSGPT
+537 NNTYSGPT
-545 LVNQGLLAVNG
+545 LLNQGLLAVNG
-556 SITSD
+556 SLTSQ
-561 VTVGSSGVV
+561 VTVSNSGVL
-570 GGSGQIGSLTANS
+570 GGSGSIGALTAKS

-601 VNFAAGSTYA
+601 VNFDAGSTYA
-611 VELSAT
+611 VELSNT
-617 NSDRIVAGGKAT
+617 SSDRIVAGGKAT
-629 LSGGTVTL
+629 LNGGTVTL
-637 ALENSPTLLT
+637 ALENSPTLLS
-647 QTQAESLIGRQYN
+647 QPEAQSLIGRQYN

-670 SFGSVLPNYLFLGGT
+670 SFAQVLPNYLFVGGN
-685 LNYAANGVQ
+685 LNYGANGVQ

-699 NANTF
+699 TANSF
-704 ASVAATPNQRSVAAA
+704 ASVAVTDNQRAVAAA

-725 GNAVYESLLSSPNAA
+725 GNGVYESLLLAPSAA

-774 RLQQGEMGAST
+774 RLQQGEMGTSPQ
-785 ETIDS
+785 TIDT

-806 SRSDTAGY
+806 SSSDTAGY

-819 GMLAGVDGALDEDTR
+819 GLLAGVDGALDEDTR

-849 SDTHSRASVDSYHL
+849 DGTHSRASVDSYHF

-870 IGALRLSGGATYS
+870 IGAWRLSGGATYS

-920 LNLQPLAVEPFANL
+920 LNLQPLALEPFANL

-939 DADGFTEK
+939 DSDGFSEK
-947 GDAAALKGGDDSRD
+947 GDAAALKGGDDTRD
-961 VVLSTLGVRALKTL
+961 LVLSTLGVRALKTFNL
-975 NVSDHQQLELSGTL
+975 TDHQALDVSGTL
-989 GWQHNLSSVD
+989 GWQHNLSSTD

-1010 SSFSVESS
+1010 TSFAVESS
-1018 PMVRDAALVGARVSL
+1018 PMVRDAALVGARASL
-1033 ALSKDAKVN
+1033 ALSKEARLN
-1042 LDYNG
+1042 FDYNG
-1047 LLASKEKVHGVGLS
+1047 LLASKEKIHGVGLS

>member
-1 LLAKNVKAPQ
+1 MNK
-11 PESSLTIIA
+11 
-20 SKLAPTRKSTVKT
+20 RKSGLTT
-33 KKRGFQSAIPTGPG
+33 ATHTGPG

-71 QAAPYVETGKLGD
+71 QAAPYAEAGKPGD
-84 AASWRSNEFKADWG
+84 AASWRSDEFKADWG
-98 LGAVHADAA
+98 LGAVHADTA

-198 GVAFDAQI
+198 GVAFNAQI

-251 IGDQYAKG
+251 IGEQYAKG

-272 AQAQFNNIRPILGT
+272 AQAQFNTIRPILGT

-331 APNWLSVAALQQNPD
+331 APHWLSVAALQQNPD
-346 TASADPYVISTFSS
+346 TTSANPYVISTFSS

-370 AAPGTKIYSSV
+370 SAPGTRIYSSV
-381 INGTTLENLTTD
+381 INGTSLENLTND

-413 LMERFPYMSG
+413 LMERFPYMNG
-423 DQISTLLKTT
+423 EQISTLLKTT

-442 DSLYGWGMINLGKA
+442 DALYGWGMINLGKA
-456 INGPGMFVTAED
+456 VSGPGMFVTAED

-525 TKQGIGALVLTG
+525 TKRGIGALVLTG
-537 TNTYSGPT
+537 SNTYSGPT
-545 LVNQGLLAVNG
+545 LVDQGLLAING
-556 SITSD
+556 SLTSA
-561 VTVGSSGVV
+561 VTVSQSGVV
-570 GGSGQIGSLTANS
+570 GGSGRIGALTANS

-601 VNFAAGSTYA
+601 VTFEAGSTYA
-611 VELSAT
+611 VELSPT
-617 NSDRIVAGGKAT
+617 SSDRIVAGGTAT
-629 LSGGTVTL
+629 LNGGTVTL
-637 ALENSPTLLT
+637 ALENSPTLLSSA
-647 QTQAESLIGRQYN
+647 QAQSLIGRQYN

-670 SFGSVLPNYLFLGGT
+670 SFASVMPDYLFIGGT
-685 LNYAANGVQ
+685 LNYAATGVQ
-694 LDVAR
+694 LAVAR
-699 NANTF
+699 NGNSF
-704 ASVAATPNQRSVAAA
+704 ASVGTTRNQRAVATA
-719 AEQLGA
+719 AEQLGT
-725 GNAVYESLLSSPNAA
+725 GNAVYESLLLAPDAA

-752 IYPALETALVNDNRY
+752 VYPALQSALVNDSRY
-767 LREAVGE
+767 VREAVGE
-774 RLQQGEMGAST
+774 RLRHGEMGATS
-785 ETIDS
+785 ETVDS

-806 SRSDTAGY
+806 SRSNTAGY
-814 TTSIG
+814 TSAIG
-819 GMLAGVDGALDEDTR
+819 GMLAGVDGALDDATR
-834 LGLVAGYSDTSLNMG
+834 LGLVAGYSDTSLSMG
-849 SDTHSRASVDSYHL
+849 SDTHSRASVDSYHF

-870 IGALRLSGGATYS
+870 IGAWRLSGGATYS

-888 VKREL
+888 VKRDL
-893 QYGEVAGK
+893 HYGDVSGK

-908 RSTQVFTEAAYR
+908 RSTQLFAEAAYR
-920 LNLQPLAVEPFANL
+920 INLQPLALEPFANL

-939 DADGFTEK
+939 DTDGVTEK
-947 GDAAALKGGDDSRD
+947 GDAAALKTGDDRRD
-961 VVLSTLGVRALKTL
+961 VVLSTLGARALKTFSL
-975 NVSDHQQLELSGTL
+975 NDHQQLEVSGTL
-989 GWQHNLSSVD
+989 GWQHNLSSTD
-999 SERHLAFASGG
+999 SEQHLAFASGG
-1010 SSFSVESS
+1010 PSFTVESA
-1018 PMVRDAALVGARVSL
+1018 PMARDAALVGARASL
-1033 ALSKDAKVN
+1033 VLSKEARVN
-1042 LDYNG
+1042 FDYNG
-1047 LLASKEKVHGVGLS
+1047 LLASKDKVHGVGLS